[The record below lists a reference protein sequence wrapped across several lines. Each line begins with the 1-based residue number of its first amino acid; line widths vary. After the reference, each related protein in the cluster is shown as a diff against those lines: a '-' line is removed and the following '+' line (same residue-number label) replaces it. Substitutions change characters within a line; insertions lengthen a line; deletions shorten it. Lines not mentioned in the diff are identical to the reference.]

1 MSTNG
6 DLVENPTGF
15 SATKSINFDLEKLRQ
30 MTHSEIYVE
39 TGLGDVKSPVGH
51 VSSCETALMCGFL
64 KILGIELV
72 ENFCG
77 RWKYNY
83 TEQINNGRFKMVNDD
98 AINLEKHLAELD
110 SEKRIMF
117 FLDAC
122 VDSPNIRG
130 SKKRFPILEELQA
143 ISKLERKDHII
154 IVNHANILELP
165 FPWGE
170 VEFSDIKTLEKIKDA
185 IKAINERYQFVLMN
199 GLRQEN
205 ILVAFM

>member
-98 AINLEKHLAELD
+98 AINLEKHLAENAPAGASAKSNPAL
-110 SEKRIMF
+110 SNQKQ
-117 FLDAC
+117 DA
-122 VDSPNIRG
+122 SPHQMPCGVRSSISSVSVL
-130 SKKRFPILEELQA
+130 SKKSL
-143 ISKLERKDHII
+143 
-154 IVNHANILELP
+154 
-165 FPWGE
+165 
-170 VEFSDIKTLEKIKDA
+170 
-185 IKAINERYQFVLMN
+185 
-199 GLRQEN
+199 
-205 ILVAFM
+205 